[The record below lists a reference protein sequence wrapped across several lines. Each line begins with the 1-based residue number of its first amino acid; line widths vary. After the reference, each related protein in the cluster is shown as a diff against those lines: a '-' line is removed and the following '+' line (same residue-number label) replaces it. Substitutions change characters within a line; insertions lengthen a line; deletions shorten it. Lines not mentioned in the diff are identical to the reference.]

1 MTTPLTALHA
11 WRQLTQHHAEIATTP
26 LTTLVGDA
34 PRRFEQCSAQ
44 AAGLF
49 LDYSKNH
56 LTPTTIQH
64 LVELAHARELPAW
77 IERMFAGDTVNT
89 TENRAAWHVALRRQ
103 EHAPPEVQATI
114 ANMQRFAERVRQTGI
129 TDVLNLGLGGSDLG
143 PKLVCEAL
151 WPQCDD
157 QRIRPHFLSNVD
169 GDHLDFVLSQLNP
182 ATTLVIVASKS
193 FTTQETL
200 LNARVVRDW
209 LGAAAADNLV
219 AVTAQPERAHDFG
232 VPATQVFPMW
242 DWVGGRYSV
251 WSAIGLPIIL
261 SCGTDVFDQLLKG
274 AHALDEHFRTAPL
287 AQNLP
292 VLLALIGVWYRN
304 FWGLN
309 SHAVFPYAESLASL
323 PLYLQQLEM
332 ESNGKRVQR
341 NGVPVD
347 SATAPIIWGDRGT
360 NAQHAFMQLL
370 HQSDH
375 VVSVDFVLPI
385 HAYGEHAAHQQ
396 AKIANCLA
404 QSETLLKGWQTAE
417 LNAAGVDKTL
427 IPHKE
432 FVGGKPSTTILFDR
446 LDAYHLGALLA
457 LYEHKVFVQSVIWG
471 INAFDQWGVER
482 GKQLAAQIVDEL
494 SPAHPLGEHDA
505 STQGLLTRI
514 RQAQ

>member
-1 MTTPLTALHA
+1 MTTPLTALPA
-11 WRQLTQHHAEIATTP
+11 WRQLAQHYVDIARIP
-26 LTTLVGDA
+26 LTELVGTD
-34 PRRFEQCSAQ
+34 PHRFVQCSAQ

-49 LDYSKNH
+49 VDYSKNH
-56 LTPTTIQH
+56 LTPATIQH
-64 LVELAHARELPAW
+64 LVELAHARELPQW
-77 IERMFAGDTVNT
+77 ITRMFAGEIVNT
-89 TENRAAWHVALRRQ
+89 TENRAAWHVALRQR
-103 EHAPPEVQATI
+103 EHAPAEVQATL
-114 ANMQRFAERVRQTGI
+114 ADMRDFAHQMRQRGI

-151 WPQCDD
+151 WPQCEDR
-157 QRIRPHFLSNVD
+157 QIRPHFLSNVD

-200 LNARVVRDW
+200 LNAHVVRDW
-209 LGAAAADNLV
+209 LGDSAAENLV
-219 AVTAQPERAHDFG
+219 AVTAQTARAQVFG
-232 VPATQVFPMW
+232 VPATQIFPLW

-261 SCGTDVFDQLLKG
+261 SCGAAVFDELLNG
-274 AHALDEHFRTAPL
+274 AHELDEHFRTAPL

-292 VLLALIGVWYRN
+292 VLMALIGVWYRN

-309 SHAVFPYAESLASL
+309 SHAVFPYAESLSSL

-341 NGVPVD
+341 NGEPVNG
-347 SATAPIIWGDRGT
+347 STAPIIWGDRGT

-375 VVSVDFVLPI
+375 VVSVDFILPI
-385 HAYGEHAAHQQ
+385 HAQGQHTAHQQ

-404 QSETLLKGWQTAE
+404 QSETLLQGWREAE
-417 LNAAGVDKTL
+417 LQAAGVDSQL

-432 FVGGKPSTTILFDR
+432 FIGEKPSTTILFDR
-446 LDAYHLGALLA
+446 LDAHHLGALLA

-494 SPAHPLGEHDA
+494 SPEHPLGQHDA
-505 STQGLLTRI
+505 STHGLLQRI
-514 RQAQ
+514 RQSK